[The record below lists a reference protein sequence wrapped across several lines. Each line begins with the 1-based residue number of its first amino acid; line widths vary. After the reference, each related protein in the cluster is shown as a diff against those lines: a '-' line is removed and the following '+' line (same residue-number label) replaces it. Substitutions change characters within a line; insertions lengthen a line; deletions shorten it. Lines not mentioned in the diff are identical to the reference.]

1 MDTSP
6 RALVTTGAVFL
17 TVAFAVPALA
27 VPTTER
33 VSVATDGAQADGGMS
48 LFWLSALSRN
58 GRFVAFESDAT
69 NLVLGDSGSHEDVF
83 VRDRD
88 TDRDGV
94 LDEADA
100 LRTVRVSVST
110 GGAEGNGFTWG
121 ATMSADGRSVGF
133 VSLSSNLVSGDGN
146 NTFDVFVRD
155 RDTDR
160 DGVFDEGGSVRTRLA
175 SASSAGAEGNR
186 ESGVPVMSGN
196 GRFLAFGSTAAN
208 LVGNDRNRVWDAF
221 VRDRDVDRDGIL
233 DEASA
238 VKTRRVSLSTKGAE
252 GNRDSEP
259 AGVSANGRFVVIHS
273 FASNLVS
280 GDTNGTWDVFVRDR
294 NTDRDGLFDEAG
306 AVKTVRISMSSS
318 GVQGNG
324 ASLRSAISDNGR
336 FVAFQSSATNLVAGD
351 TNGSDDIFVRDRD
364 VDRDGIFDERGAV
377 RTRRVSLP
385 AGGGEADWW
394 SGNPSISGSGRF
406 VGFASAAS
414 NLVADD
420 TNGATDGFVR
430 DRDTDLDGIFDEP
443 GAVATIRVSVS
454 PIGTQAS
461 GYSTQVGLSGD
472 GRWAAFSSGANDV
485 VEPDLNPWNTDVFV
499 RGPLP

>member
-1 MDTSP
+1 MDVNA
-6 RALVTTGAVFL
+6 RARVIVGAALL
-17 TVAFAVPALA
+17 TVVFAVPALA
-27 VPTTER
+27 LPTTER
-33 VSVATDGAQADGGMS
+33 VSVANDGAQADGTMS
-48 LFWLSALSRN
+48 LFWLSAVSRD

-69 NLVLGDSGSHEDVF
+69 NLVSGDSGSNQDAF

-88 TDRDGV
+88 TDRDGI
-94 LDEADA
+94 LDEAGA
-100 LRTVRVSVST
+100 VKTVRVSVSS

-121 ATMSADGRSVGF
+121 ATMSDNGRSVGF

-175 SASSAGAEGNR
+175 SASSTGAEGNG

-196 GRFLAFGSTAAN
+196 GRFLAFGSTATN
-208 LVGNDRNRVWDAF
+208 LVGNDRNRAWDAF
-221 VRDRDVDRDGIL
+221 VRDRDADRDGML
-233 DEASA
+233 DEAGA

-259 AGVSANGRFVVIHS
+259 AGVSRTGRFVVIHS

-294 NTDRDGLFDEAG
+294 DTDRDGVFDEAG

-318 GVQGNG
+318 GAQGNG
-324 ASLRSAISDNGR
+324 ASLRAAISESGR

-364 VDRDGIFDERGAV
+364 IDRDGIFDERGAV

-385 AGGGEADWW
+385 ASGGEADWW
-394 SGNPSISGSGRF
+394 SGSPSISGSGRF
-406 VGFASAAS
+406 VGFTSAAS

-443 GAVATIRVSVS
+443 DAVTTIRVSVS
-454 PIGTQAS
+454 PIGAQAS
-461 GYSTQVGLSGD
+461 GYSTQVGLSGN
-472 GRWAAFSSGANDV
+472 GRWAAFSSGANNV
-485 VEPDLNPWNTDVFV
+485 IEPDLNLWNTDVFV